1 LPDRDRD
8 LASQPN
14 EADGFLP
21 GAQGPG
27 NASLTTLEH
36 NLRMAET
43 DISGYRFDDAACN
56 CAHDYLLTT
65 IEGVLRE
72 IDPQPR
78 RAFDLGCGNGSVA
91 DWLRKK
97 GYAVAGVDPSTS
109 GIAEANRAYPDL
121 DLRVGSAYDPLHET
135 FGRYPL
141 VVSLEVVEHVY
152 APRDFARCVR
162 DLLEPG
168 GHALI
173 STPYHGYLKNLL
185 LALTGGMDRHFT
197 ALWDHGH
204 IKFWSPATI
213 TQLLG
218 EVGLSVLRVHR
229 VGRLAPLAK
238 SMLVVARRD
247 S

>member
-1 LPDRDRD
+1 
-8 LASQPN
+8 
-14 EADGFLP
+14 
-21 GAQGPG
+21 
-27 NASLTTLEH
+27 
-36 NLRMAET
+36 
-43 DISGYRFDDAACN
+43 
-56 CAHDYLLTT
+56 
-65 IEGVLRE
+65 
-72 IDPQPR
+72 
-78 RAFDLGCGNGSVA
+78 
-91 DWLRKK
+91 
-97 GYAVAGVDPSTS
+97 
-109 GIAEANRAYPDL
+109 
-121 DLRVGSAYDPLHET
+121 VGSAYDPLHET

-152 APRDFARCVR
+152 APRDFTRCVR
-162 DLLEPG
+162 DLLVPG

-238 SMLVVARRD
+238 SMLVVVRRD

>member
-1 LPDRDRD
+1 
-8 LASQPN
+8 
-14 EADGFLP
+14 
-21 GAQGPG
+21 
-27 NASLTTLEH
+27 
-36 NLRMAET
+36 
-43 DISGYRFDDAACN
+43 
-56 CAHDYLLTT
+56 
-65 IEGVLRE
+65 
-72 IDPQPR
+72 
-78 RAFDLGCGNGSVA
+78 
-91 DWLRKK
+91 
-97 GYAVAGVDPSTS
+97 
-109 GIAEANRAYPDL
+109 
-121 DLRVGSAYDPLHET
+121 
-135 FGRYPL
+135 
-141 VVSLEVVEHVY
+141 
-152 APRDFARCVR
+152 VR
-162 DLLEPG
+162 DLLVPG

-238 SMLVVARRD
+238 SMLVVVRRD

>member
-1 LPDRDRD
+1 
-8 LASQPN
+8 
-14 EADGFLP
+14 
-21 GAQGPG
+21 
-27 NASLTTLEH
+27 
-36 NLRMAET
+36 MAET

-152 APRDFARCVR
+152 APRDFTRCVR
-162 DLLEPG
+162 DLLVPG

>member
-1 LPDRDRD
+1 MPDRDRD
-8 LASQPN
+8 LASQLN

>member
-1 LPDRDRD
+1 MPERDRD
-8 LASQPN
+8 LASQPY
-14 EADGFLP
+14 EVDGFPP

-27 NASLTTLEH
+27 NASLTTLED

-72 IDPQPR
+72 IDPQPK

-238 SMLVVARRD
+238 SMLVVVRRD

>member
-1 LPDRDRD
+1 MPDRDRD
-8 LASQPN
+8 LASQRN
-14 EADGFLP
+14 EADGVLP
-21 GAQGPG
+21 AAEGPG